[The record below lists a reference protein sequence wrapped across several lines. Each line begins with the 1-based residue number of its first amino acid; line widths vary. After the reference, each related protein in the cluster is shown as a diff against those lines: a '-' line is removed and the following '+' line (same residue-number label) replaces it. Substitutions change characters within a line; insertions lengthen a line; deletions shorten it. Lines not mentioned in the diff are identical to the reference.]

1 MFWRYTNAMMTFSLM
16 PASPASAHTLSELVI
31 SLVGRPNVGKSTLFN
46 VLTKSRDALVADYP
60 GLTRDRQY
68 GRFAFQSSDIII
80 IDTGGLSG
88 VRTAI
93 HGSLRH
99 TVRPV
104 HNNEELDS
112 HMEKQTRLA
121 VDESDII
128 IFMVDARDGL
138 TPADEVIA
146 DSLRRTGKHVKLI
159 VNKTDG
165 LDVRTVATDFFSL
178 GLGEP
183 VAIAASQNRGIQT
196 MLASAL
202 KTFKMHSSACKAND
216 EAEVTEPVLLSKND
230 KVTDDAEETTE
241 KRVKV
246 AIIGRPNVG
255 KSTLVNRFLGEE
267 RVVVYDMPGTTR
279 DSVFIPFDR
288 DGKKYTFIDTA
299 GIRRKRSVHEAI
311 EKFSV
316 IKAMQAIERANVV
329 IVMIDART
337 EIADQD
343 LHLIGYVLEAGRA
356 LVLAINK
363 WDGMDDYQKQLI
375 HKGIDKQLPF
385 VRFAETFFISALHG
399 SSVGKLYAAIDQAYE
414 SATKKYSTSELTR
427 LLEKAVQSHQ
437 PPLINGRRIK
447 LRYAHQGGMNPPRII
462 VHGKQM
468 NKVPAVYKRYLTNF
482 FRKELK
488 SVGTPIKIEF
498 KVSESNPY
506 KSVKK

>member
-1 MFWRYTNAMMTFSLM
+1 MSTTQ
-16 PASPASAHTLSELVI
+16 TLETVI
-31 SLVGRPNVGKSTLFN
+31 ALVGRPNVGKSTLFN

-68 GRFAFQSSDIII
+68 GRFHFKASELII

-88 VRTAI
+88 E
-93 HGSLRH
+93 S
-99 TVRPV
+99 
-104 HNNEELDS
+104 EELDS

-121 VDESDII
+121 VDESNII
-128 IFMVDARDGL
+128 LFMVDARDGL

-165 LDVRTVATDFFSL
+165 LDVRTVASEFFSL

-183 VAIAASQNRGIQT
+183 IAIAASQNRGIQS
-196 MLASAL
+196 MLSAVM
-202 KTFKMHSSACKAND
+202 KTFKQETVISHDD
-216 EAEVTEPVLLSKND
+216 EFESEDLSD
-230 KVTDDAEETTE
+230 SDEEGETSE

-299 GIRRKRSVHEAI
+299 GVRRKRSVHEVI

-316 IKAMQAIERANVV
+316 IKSMQAIERANVV
-329 IVMIDART
+329 IMMIDART

-356 LVLAINK
+356 LVLTINK

-375 HKGIDKQLPF
+375 HKGVDKQLPF

-399 SSVGKLYAAIDQAYE
+399 SGVGKLYQAIDRAYA
-414 SATKKYSTSELTR
+414 SATKNYSTSVLTR

-437 PPLINGRRIK
+437 PPMVNGRRIK

-462 VHGKQM
+462 VHGNQIS
-468 NKVPAVYKRYLTNF
+468 KVPAVYKRYLTNF
-482 FRKELK
+482 FRKELD
-488 SVGTPIKIEF
+488 SVGTPIMIEF
-498 KVSESNPY
+498 KGGDSNPFESSKKK
-506 KSVKK
+506 KSRKS

>member
-1 MFWRYTNAMMTFSLM
+1 MS
-16 PASPASAHTLSELVI
+16 SSHKSEIVL

-68 GRFAFQSSDIII
+68 GRAQFKSTEIII

-88 VRTAI
+88 E
-93 HGSLRH
+93 S
-99 TVRPV
+99 
-104 HNNEELDS
+104 EELDS

-121 VDESDII
+121 VDESDVIL
-128 IFMVDARDGL
+128 FMVDARDGL

-146 DSLRRTGKHVKLI
+146 ESLRRTGKNVKLV

-165 LDVRTVATDFFSL
+165 LDTRTVSSEFYSL
-178 GLGEP
+178 GLGDP
-183 VAIAASQNRGIQT
+183 LSIAASQNRGIQA
-196 MLASAL
+196 MLADIL
-202 KTFKMHSSACKAND
+202 KSIDPLTDADNVSEEFDVESED
-216 EAEVTEPVLLSKND
+216 DDLED
-230 KVTDDAEETTE
+230 KD
-241 KRVKV
+241 KSIKV

-279 DSVFIPFDR
+279 DSVFIPFER
-288 DGKKYTFIDTA
+288 DGKHYTFIDTA
-299 GIRRKRSVHEAI
+299 GIRRKRAVHEVI
-311 EKFSV
+311 EKFSI
-316 IKAMQAIERANVV
+316 IKSMQAIERSNVV
-329 IVMIDART
+329 IMMIDART

-363 WDGMDDYQKQLI
+363 WDGMDDYEKQLI
-375 HKGIDKQLPF
+375 HKGLDKQLPF

-399 SSVGKLYAAIDQAYE
+399 SSVGKLYDAINRAYD
-414 SATKKYSTSELTR
+414 SATKKYSTSDLTR

-437 PPLINGRRIK
+437 PPLVNGRRIK

-462 VHGKQM
+462 IHGNQI
-468 NKVPAVYKRYLTNF
+468 NKVPSVYKRYLTNF
-482 FRKELK
+482 FRKELQ
-488 SVGTPIKIEF
+488 SVGTPIMIEF
-498 KVSESNPY
+498 KDSESSNPF
-506 KSVKK
+506 KSSKRKKSR

>member
-1 MFWRYTNAMMTFSLM
+1 MSNNS
-16 PASPASAHTLSELVI
+16 ASVLTVSELVM

-68 GRFAFQSSDIII
+68 GRFQFKSADIII

-88 VRTAI
+88 E
-93 HGSLRH
+93 S
-99 TVRPV
+99 
-104 HNNEELDS
+104 EELDS
-112 HMEKQTRLA
+112 HMEKQTRFA

-128 IFMVDARDGL
+128 LFMVDARQGL

-146 DSLRRTGKHVKLI
+146 DSLRRTGKQVKLI

-165 LDVRTVATDFFSL
+165 LDTRTVTSEFFSL

-183 VAIAASQNRGIQT
+183 LSIAASQNRGIQA
-196 MLASAL
+196 MLTSAL
-202 KTFKMHSSACKAND
+202 KTFSIKENAVSED
-216 EAEVTEPVLLSKND
+216 EIDKSEPEMDSGVD
-230 KVTDDAEETTE
+230 YGDETGD

-299 GIRRKRSVHEAI
+299 GIRRKRAVHEVI

-375 HKGIDKQLPF
+375 HKGLDKQLPF

-414 SATKKYSTSELTR
+414 SATKKYSTSDLTR

-437 PPLINGRRIK
+437 PPLINGHRIK

-462 VHGKQM
+462 IHGNQIS
-468 NKVPAVYKRYLTNF
+468 KVPAVYKRYLTNF

-498 KVSESNPY
+498 KGSDSNPF
-506 KSVKK
+506 KSSKKNKRSA

>member
-1 MFWRYTNAMMTFSLM
+1 MSTLNSL
-16 PASPASAHTLSELVI
+16 ELVI
-31 SLVGRPNVGKSTLFN
+31 ALVGRPNVGKSTLFN
-46 VLTKSRDALVADYP
+46 VMTKSRDALVADYP

-68 GRFAFQSSDIII
+68 GRVPFNSSEIIV

-88 VRTAI
+88 E
-93 HGSLRH
+93 S
-99 TVRPV
+99 
-104 HNNEELDS
+104 EELDS

-128 IFMVDARDGL
+128 LFMVDARDGL

-146 DSLRRTGKHVKLI
+146 DSLRRTGKQVRLI

-165 LDVRTVATDFFSL
+165 LDARSVASEFFSL

-183 VAIAASQNRGIQT
+183 IAIAASQNRGIQA
-196 MLASAL
+196 MLSEVLGEFEPETPEVDEEAVEP
-202 KTFKMHSSACKAND
+202 D
-216 EAEVTEPVLLSKND
+216 EAQAE
-230 KVTDDAEETTE
+230 AEEFFDEADEEE

-279 DSVFIPFDR
+279 DSIFIPFDR

-299 GIRRKRSVHEAI
+299 GIRRKRAVHEAI

-316 IKAMQAIERANVV
+316 IKSMQAIERANVV
-329 IVMIDART
+329 IMMIDART

-356 LVLAINK
+356 LVLTINK
-363 WDGMDDYQKQLI
+363 WDGMDEYQKDLI
-375 HKGIDKQLPF
+375 RKGIDKQLPF

-399 SSVGKLYAAIDQAYE
+399 SGVGKLYEAIDRAYA
-414 SATKKYSTSELTR
+414 SATRKYSTSDLTR
-427 LLEKAVQSHQ
+427 LLEKAVQAHQ
-437 PPLINGRRIK
+437 PPLVNGRRIK

-462 VHGKQM
+462 VHGNQIT
-468 NKVPAVYKRYLTNF
+468 KVPAVYKRYLTNF

-488 SVGTPIKIEF
+488 SVGTPIMIEF
-498 KVSESNPY
+498 KVSDSNPF
-506 KSVKK
+506 KSSKKKNSRDGRGRTK

>member
-1 MFWRYTNAMMTFSLM
+1 MSATN
-16 PASPASAHTLSELVI
+16 TLELVI
-31 SLVGRPNVGKSTLFN
+31 ALVGRPNVGKSTLFN

-68 GRFAFQSSDIII
+68 GRAQFKSSEIII

-88 VRTAI
+88 E
-93 HGSLRH
+93 S
-99 TVRPV
+99 
-104 HNNEELDS
+104 EELDT

-128 IFMVDARDGL
+128 LFMVDARDGL

-165 LDVRTVATDFFSL
+165 LDVRTVASEFFSL

-183 VAIAASQNRGIQT
+183 ISIAASQNRGIQS
-196 MLASAL
+196 MLSNVLAA
-202 KTFKMHSSACKAND
+202 FKVNEIPVGDDEISDSDDVLDEEDSSD
-216 EAEVTEPVLLSKND
+216 
-230 KVTDDAEETTE
+230 

-279 DSVFIPFDR
+279 DSVFIPFER

-299 GIRRKRSVHEAI
+299 GIRRKRAVHEVI

-316 IKAMQAIERANVV
+316 IKSMQAIERANVV
-329 IVMIDART
+329 IMMIDART

-356 LVLAINK
+356 LVLTINK
-363 WDGMDDYQKQLI
+363 WDGMDDYQKDLI

-399 SSVGKLYAAIDQAYE
+399 SGVGKLYEAIDRAYA
-414 SATKKYSTSELTR
+414 SATKKYSTSDLTR

-437 PPLINGRRIK
+437 PPLVNGRRIK

-462 VHGKQM
+462 VHGNQIT
-468 NKVPAVYKRYLTNF
+468 KVPAVYKRYLTNF

-488 SVGTPIKIEF
+488 SVGTPIMIEF
-498 KVSESNPY
+498 KGGDSNPF
-506 KSVKK
+506 KSSKKKRVREGSKKRTN

>member
-1 MFWRYTNAMMTFSLM
+1 M
-16 PASPASAHTLSELVI
+16 SEVVI

-60 GLTRDRQY
+60 GLTRDRKY
-68 GRFAFQSSDIII
+68 GRFQFKSADFII

-88 VRTAI
+88 ESEV
-93 HGSLRH
+93 
-99 TVRPV
+99 
-104 HNNEELDS
+104 LDT

-128 IFMVDARDGL
+128 LFMVDARDGL

-146 DSLRRTGKHVKLI
+146 ESLRRTGKHVKLI

-165 LDVRTVATDFFSL
+165 LDARTVASEFYTL

-183 VAIAASQNRGIQT
+183 VSIAASQNRGVQLMLSSVLQT
-196 MLASAL
+196 FNKNKNLDGDD
-202 KTFKMHSSACKAND
+202 NPEIIEGED
-216 EAEVTEPVLLSKND
+216 GYVAEDDPDD
-230 KVTDDAEETTE
+230 K
-241 KRVKV
+241 RIKV

-267 RVVVYDMPGTTR
+267 RVVVFDMPGTTR

-299 GIRRKRSVHEAI
+299 GIRRKRAVHEAI
-311 EKFSV
+311 EKFSI
-316 IKAMQAIERANVV
+316 IKSMQAIERANVV
-329 IVMIDART
+329 IMMIDART

-343 LHLIGYVLEAGRA
+343 LHLIGYALEAGRA

-375 HKGIDKQLPF
+375 HAGIDKQLPF

-399 SSVGKLYAAIDQAYE
+399 SSVGKLYAAIDRAYA
-414 SATKKYSTSELTR
+414 SATQKYSTSDLTR

-462 VHGKQM
+462 IHGNQI
-468 NKVPAVYKRYLTNF
+468 NKVPSVYKRYLTNF
-482 FRKELK
+482 FRKELN
-488 SVGTPIKIEF
+488 SVGTPIMIEF
-498 KVSESNPY
+498 KGGESNPFKTSKTKKRSTK
-506 KSVKK
+506 KSR

>member
-1 MFWRYTNAMMTFSLM
+1 MNLE
-16 PASPASAHTLSELVI
+16 SAITEVVI
-31 SLVGRPNVGKSTLFN
+31 ALVGRPNVGKSTLFN

-60 GLTRDRQY
+60 GLTRDRKY
-68 GRFAFQSSDIII
+68 GRFHFESSEFIV

-88 VRTAI
+88 E
-93 HGSLRH
+93 S
-99 TVRPV
+99 
-104 HNNEELDS
+104 EELDS

-121 VDESDII
+121 VVESDII
-128 IFMVDARDGL
+128 LFMVDARDGL

-146 DSLRRTGKHVKLI
+146 ESLRRTGKHVKLI

-165 LDVRTVATDFFSL
+165 LDVRSVANEFYSL
-178 GLGEP
+178 GLGDP
-183 VAIAASQNRGIQT
+183 ISIAASQNRGIQV
-196 MLASAL
+196 MLSCVIETYDADNKDDIVA
-202 KTFKMHSSACKAND
+202 D
-216 EAEVTEPVLLSKND
+216 EAELSED
-230 KVTDDAEETTE
+230 GSIESDEFTDEDWQEDGF
-241 KRVKV
+241 KRPGDGRVKV

-299 GIRRKRSVHEAI
+299 GVRRKRSVHEVI

-316 IKAMQAIERANVV
+316 IKSMQAIERANVV
-329 IVMIDART
+329 IMMIDART
-337 EIADQD
+337 EISDQD

-356 LVLAINK
+356 LVLTINK
-363 WDGMDDYQKQLI
+363 WDGMDDYAKELI
-375 HKGIDKQLPF
+375 HKGLDKQLPF

-399 SSVGKLYAAIDQAYE
+399 SGVGKLYEAIDKAYD
-414 SATKKYSTSELTR
+414 SATQKYSTSDLTR

-437 PPLINGRRIK
+437 PPLVNGRRIK

-462 VHGKQM
+462 VHGNQIT
-468 NKVPAVYKRYLTNF
+468 KVPAVYKRYLTNF

-488 SVGTPIKIEF
+488 SVGTPIMIEF
-498 KVSESNPY
+498 KGGDANPFESSKKKKPTIY
-506 KSVKK
+506 KRK

>member
-1 MFWRYTNAMMTFSLM
+1 MSQVVVA
-16 PASPASAHTLSELVI
+16 
-31 SLVGRPNVGKSTLFN
+31 LVGRPNVGKSTLFN

-60 GLTRDRQY
+60 GLTRDRKY
-68 GRFAFQSSDIII
+68 GRVEFERSEIIV

-88 VRTAI
+88 E
-93 HGSLRH
+93 S
-99 TVRPV
+99 
-104 HNNEELDS
+104 EELDS

-128 IFMVDARDGL
+128 LFMVDARDGL

-146 DSLRRTGKHVKLI
+146 ESLRRTGKHVKLI

-165 LDVRTVATDFFSL
+165 LDARSVSSEFYSL

-183 VAIAASQNRGIQT
+183 ISIAASQNRGIQS
-196 MLASAL
+196 MLSVVL
-202 KTFKMHSSACKAND
+202 KTFDSDKEVLSDSEAAVSED
-216 EAEVTEPVLLSKND
+216 EGLL
-230 KVTDDAEETTE
+230 DDDESEEATQDR
-241 KRVKV
+241 RVKV

-279 DSVFIPFDR
+279 DSIFIPFER

-299 GIRRKRSVHEAI
+299 GIRRKRAVHEVI

-316 IKAMQAIERANVV
+316 IKAMQAIERSNVV
-329 IVMIDART
+329 IIMIDART

-343 LHLIGYVLEAGRA
+343 LHLIGYALEAGRA
-356 LVLAINK
+356 LILVINK
-363 WDGMDDYQKQLI
+363 WDGMDDYQKELI
-375 HKGIDKQLPF
+375 HKGLDKQLPF

-399 SSVGKLYAAIDQAYE
+399 SGVGKLYAAIDRAYA
-414 SATKKYSTSELTR
+414 SATQKYSTTNLTL

-437 PPLINGRRIK
+437 PPMVNGRRIK

-462 VHGKQM
+462 IHGNQVTR
-468 NKVPAVYKRYLTNF
+468 VPAVYKRYLTNF

-488 SVGTPIKIEF
+488 SVGTPILIEF
-498 KVSESNPY
+498 KGSDSNPFKSSKKKKSY
-506 KSVKK
+506 KR

>member
-1 MFWRYTNAMMTFSLM
+1 M
-16 PASPASAHTLSELVI
+16 SAALISEVVI
-31 SLVGRPNVGKSTLFN
+31 ALVGRPNVGKSTLFN

-60 GLTRDRQY
+60 GLTRDRKY
-68 GRFAFQSSDIII
+68 GRFQFESTNFIV

-88 VRTAI
+88 E
-93 HGSLRH
+93 S
-99 TVRPV
+99 
-104 HNNEELDS
+104 EELDS

-128 IFMVDARDGL
+128 LFMVDGRAGL

-146 DSLRRTGKHVKLI
+146 ESLRRTGKHVILI

-165 LDVRTVATDFFSL
+165 LDSRTVSSEFFAL

-183 VAIAASQNRGIQT
+183 IAIAASQNRGIQM
-196 MLASAL
+196 MLSSVL
-202 KTFKMHSSACKAND
+202 KTFSSGDTSSIIKELVEAD
-216 EAEVTEPVLLSKND
+216 VEESTGEAEDNLGDSE
-230 KVTDDAEETTE
+230 DDSS
-241 KRVKV
+241 VKV

-267 RVVVYDMPGTTR
+267 RVVVFDMPGTTR
-279 DSVFIPFDR
+279 DSIFIPFER

-299 GIRRKRSVHEAI
+299 GIRRKRAVHEVI
-311 EKFSV
+311 EKFSI
-316 IKAMQAIERANVV
+316 IKSMQAIERSNVV
-329 IVMIDART
+329 IMMIDART
-337 EIADQD
+337 EISDQD
-343 LHLIGYVLEAGRA
+343 LHLIGYALEAGRA
-356 LVLAINK
+356 LVLVINK
-363 WDGMDDYQKQLI
+363 WDGMDDYQKELI

-399 SSVGKLYAAIDQAYE
+399 SGVGKLYAAIDRAYA
-414 SATKKYSTSELTR
+414 SATQKYSTSDLTR

-437 PPLINGRRIK
+437 PPMVHGHRIK

-462 VHGKQM
+462 IHGNQVT
-468 NKVPAVYKRYLTNF
+468 KVPAAYKRYLTNF

-498 KVSESNPY
+498 KGSDSNPFKNTSS
-506 KSVKK
+506 KSSKKRR

>member
-1 MFWRYTNAMMTFSLM
+1 M
-16 PASPASAHTLSELVI
+16 SANTLELVVA
-31 SLVGRPNVGKSTLFN
+31 LVGRPNVGKSTLFN

-68 GRFAFQSSDIII
+68 GRFQFKSSEFII

-88 VRTAI
+88 E
-93 HGSLRH
+93 S
-99 TVRPV
+99 
-104 HNNEELDS
+104 EELDT
-112 HMEKQTRLA
+112 HMEKQTRQA
-121 VDESDII
+121 VAESDII
-128 IFMVDARDGL
+128 LFMVDARDGL

-165 LDVRTVATDFFSL
+165 LDVRTVASEFFSL

-183 VAIAASQNRGIQT
+183 ISIAASQNRGIQS
-196 MLASAL
+196 MLSSVL
-202 KTFKMHSSACKAND
+202 KTFKV
-216 EAEVTEPVLLSKND
+216 AEVSDGDIDQGEEAASDQDATEDDYD
-230 KVTDDAEETTE
+230 KTSSI
-241 KRVKV
+241 KV

-267 RVVVYDMPGTTR
+267 RVVVFDMPGTTR
-279 DSVFIPFDR
+279 DSVFIPFER

-299 GIRRKRSVHEAI
+299 GVRRKRAVHEVI

-316 IKAMQAIERANVV
+316 IKSMQAIERANVV
-329 IVMIDART
+329 IMMIDART

-356 LVLAINK
+356 LVLTINK
-363 WDGMDDYQKQLI
+363 WDGMDDYQKELI

-399 SSVGKLYAAIDQAYE
+399 SGVGKLYEAIDRAYA
-414 SATKKYSTSELTR
+414 SARQKYTTSDLTR

-462 VHGKQM
+462 IHGNQIS
-468 NKVPAVYKRYLTNF
+468 KVPSVYKRYLTNF
-482 FRKELK
+482 FRKELN
-488 SVGTPIKIEF
+488 SVGTPIMIEF
-498 KVSESNPY
+498 KGSDSNPFQSSKKK
-506 KSVKK
+506 KSAVKKRR

>member
-1 MFWRYTNAMMTFSLM
+1 MSSTTQA
-16 PASPASAHTLSELVI
+16 EVVI

-68 GRFAFQSSDIII
+68 GRFQFKSTEIII

-88 VRTAI
+88 E
-93 HGSLRH
+93 S
-99 TVRPV
+99 
-104 HNNEELDS
+104 EELDS

-128 IFMVDARDGL
+128 VFMVDARDGL

-146 DSLRRTGKHVKLI
+146 ESLRRTGKNVKLV

-165 LDVRTVATDFFSL
+165 LDTRTVSSEFYSL

-183 VAIAASQNRGIQT
+183 SSIAASQNRGIQI
-196 MLASAL
+196 MLADTLNS
-202 KTFKMHSSACKAND
+202 FK
-216 EAEVTEPVLLSKND
+216 LLSDGDSESEIFANELSDEDDIEGDDEKKD
-230 KVTDDAEETTE
+230 KSI
-241 KRVKV
+241 KV

-279 DSVFIPFDR
+279 DSVFIPFER
-288 DGKKYTFIDTA
+288 DGKHYTFIDTA
-299 GIRRKRSVHEAI
+299 GIRRKRAVHEVI
-311 EKFSV
+311 EKFSI
-316 IKAMQAIERANVV
+316 IKSMQAIERSNVV
-329 IVMIDART
+329 IMMIDART

-375 HKGIDKQLPF
+375 HKGLDKQLPF

-399 SSVGKLYAAIDQAYE
+399 SSVGKLYDAINRAYD
-414 SATKKYSTSELTR
+414 SATRKYSTSDLTR

-437 PPLINGRRIK
+437 PPLVNGRRIK

-462 VHGKQM
+462 IHGNQIS
-468 NKVPAVYKRYLTNF
+468 KVPSVYKRYLTNF

-488 SVGTPIKIEF
+488 SVGTPIMIEF
-498 KVSESNPY
+498 KGSESSNPFKTSKKK
-506 KSVKK
+506 KSH

>member
-1 MFWRYTNAMMTFSLM
+1 MFNN
-16 PASPASAHTLSELVI
+16 PASELVV

-68 GRFAFQSSDIII
+68 GRFAFKSSDIII

-88 VRTAI
+88 M
-93 HGSLRH
+93 S
-99 TVRPV
+99 
-104 HNNEELDS
+104 EELDS
-112 HMEKQTRLA
+112 HMEKQTRFA

-128 IFMVDARDGL
+128 LFMVDARDGL

-165 LDVRTVATDFFSL
+165 LDVRTVASEFFSL

-183 VAIAASQNRGIQT
+183 LSIAASQNRGIQA
-196 MLASAL
+196 MLSNAL
-202 KTFKMHSSACKAND
+202 KTFRANENKFSENITDTLESALESEGDSA
-216 EAEVTEPVLLSKND
+216 AENSEDSGG
-230 KVTDDAEETTE
+230 
-241 KRVKV
+241 KRIKV

-279 DSVFIPFDR
+279 DSVFIPFER

-299 GIRRKRSVHEAI
+299 GIRRKRSVHEVI

-399 SSVGKLYAAIDQAYE
+399 SSVGKLYAAIDQAYD
-414 SATKKYSTSELTR
+414 SATKKYSTPDLTR

-437 PPLINGRRIK
+437 PPLINGHRIK

-462 VHGKQM
+462 IHGNQI

-498 KVSESNPY
+498 KGSDSNPY
-506 KSVKK
+506 KRVKKNK

>member
-1 MFWRYTNAMMTFSLM
+1 MSV
-16 PASPASAHTLSELVI
+16 TLVSEVVI
-31 SLVGRPNVGKSTLFN
+31 ALVGRPNVGKSTLFN
-46 VLTKSRDALVADYP
+46 VMTKSRDALVADYP
-60 GLTRDRQY
+60 GLTRDRKY
-68 GRFAFQSSDIII
+68 GRLQYESSEIIV

-88 VRTAI
+88 E
-93 HGSLRH
+93 S
-99 TVRPV
+99 
-104 HNNEELDS
+104 EELDS

-128 IFMVDARDGL
+128 LFMVDARDGL

-165 LDVRTVATDFFSL
+165 LDARSVSSEFYSI

-183 VAIAASQNRGIQT
+183 IAIAASQNRGIQV
-196 MLASAL
+196 MLDNVLGS
-202 KTFKMHSSACKAND
+202 FVSSEEIDSDDTDPD
-216 EAEVTEPVLLSKND
+216 EEILLSED
-230 KVTDDAEETTE
+230 EDFSEEI
-241 KRVKV
+241 KDRRVKV

-299 GIRRKRSVHEAI
+299 GIRRKRAVNEVI

-316 IKAMQAIERANVV
+316 IKSMQAIERSNVV
-329 IVMIDART
+329 IIMIDART

-343 LHLIGYVLEAGRA
+343 LHLIGYALEAGRA
-356 LVLAINK
+356 LILVINK
-363 WDGMDDYQKQLI
+363 WDGMDDYQKELI
-375 HKGIDKQLPF
+375 HKGLDKQLPF

-399 SSVGKLYAAIDQAYE
+399 SGVGKLYAAIDRAYA
-414 SATKKYSTSELTR
+414 SATQKYSTSELTL

-462 VHGKQM
+462 IHGNQIS
-468 NKVPAVYKRYLTNF
+468 KVPAVYKRYLMNF

-488 SVGTPIKIEF
+488 SVGTPIVIEF
-498 KVSESNPY
+498 KGSDSNPFKSSKKKKIY
-506 KSVKK
+506 KR

>member
-1 MFWRYTNAMMTFSLM
+1 M
-16 PASPASAHTLSELVI
+16 PENTSDDKTVDESALETDYIETSSELVI
-31 SLVGRPNVGKSTLFN
+31 ALVGRPNVGKSTLFN

-60 GLTRDRQY
+60 GLTRDRKY
-68 GRFAFQSSDIII
+68 GRFTYRSTGFII

-88 VRTAI
+88 E
-93 HGSLRH
+93 S
-99 TVRPV
+99 
-104 HNNEELDS
+104 EELDS

-128 IFMVDARDGL
+128 LFLVDARDGL

-146 DSLRRTGKHVKLI
+146 DSLRRTGKHVVLV

-165 LDVRTVATDFFSL
+165 LDSRSVSSEFYSL

-183 VAIAASQNRGIQT
+183 VSIAASQNRGIQP
-196 MLASAL
+196 MLQGLIKSLDIGRGSA
-202 KTFKMHSSACKAND
+202 TS
-216 EAEVTEPVLLSKND
+216 E
-230 KVTDDAEETTE
+230 DAELSDEGE
-241 KRVKV
+241 DEGGRDDSIKV

-279 DSVFIPFDR
+279 DSVFIPFER

-299 GIRRKRSVHEAI
+299 GIRRKRSVSEAI
-311 EKFSV
+311 EKFSI
-316 IKAMQAIERANVV
+316 IKSMQAIERSNVV
-329 IVMIDART
+329 IMMIDART

-343 LHLIGYVLEAGRA
+343 LHLIGYALEAGRA
-356 LVLAINK
+356 LVLVINK
-363 WDGMDDYQKQLI
+363 WDGMDDYQKDLI

-399 SSVGKLYAAIDQAYE
+399 SGVGKLYGAINRAYD
-414 SATKKYSTSELTR
+414 SAMKKYTTSDLTR
-427 LLEKAVQSHQ
+427 LLDKAVQSHQ
-437 PPLINGRRIK
+437 PPLVNGRRIK

-462 VHGKQM
+462 IHGNQV

-482 FRKELK
+482 FRSELE
-488 SVGTPIKIEF
+488 SVGTPIMIEF
-498 KVSESNPY
+498 KGSDSNPY
-506 KSVKK
+506 VKGKKKKLTGKSTAKKRASGRLK